1 MAWMT
6 QSLLRMADSVSGASA
21 CPHFRCVVIDIFF
34 SAAADCVKQDLVS
47 TVRRRLER
55 LRVIR
60 KENEVQ
66 FDMLT

>member
-6 QSLLRMADSVSGASA
+6 QSLLRMADSVSGASV

-34 SAAADCVKQDLVS
+34 SAADCVEQDLVS